1 MNRRRPADTQ
11 EGGLNLPHLS
21 ASSTPTG
28 ASTSR
33 GRAERALKELQE
45 GIAGGNCRRE
55 LQASPLTTRSRAL
68 ISGSKHSMPACRDQE
83 QDVQEQ
89 DVKASQSHRRAER
102 VV

>member
-11 EGGLNLPHLS
+11 EGGLNLPRLS
-21 ASSTPTG
+21 VSSTPTG
-28 ASTSR
+28 ASASQ
-33 GRAERALKELQE
+33 GRAERAPR